1 MNINEE
7 EEIKKEFQLE
17 RVILFSDAV
26 FAIIITI
33 MVLEIKLPD
42 SLHHANPEVVQEA
55 FKELVPKFIGYAFSF
70 ALIGSFWFRHLQ
82 IFSFLKNYNAVLIIL
97 NLTFLFCVSMFP
109 FAVTFITVGIDVMRY
124 TWGLFTY
131 IGIIF
136 LVTLSQTIMIHYLI
150 KNKALLCINSNKMET
165 VLKWKVQRLNYVI
178 VPISFIWMALIS
190 YFKLDPRSLLYFV
203 GFYGILVSLLN
214 RKYYPGQNSS
224 KPMLFRY
231 IKSHKRK
238 VKTQPVRKIVP
249 ESE

>member
-42 SLHHANPEVVQEA
+42 NLRHANPEVVQEA
-55 FKELVPKFIGYAFSF
+55 FKELIPKFIGYAFSF
-70 ALIGSFWFRHLQ
+70 SLIGSFWFRHLQ

-97 NLTFLFCVSMFP
+97 NLAFLFCVSMFP
-109 FAVTFITVGIDVMRY
+109 FAVTFITVGLEY

-136 LVTLSQTIMIHYLI
+136 LVTLSQTIITHYLI
-150 KNKALLCINSNKMET
+150 KNKALLCINSRNMET
-165 VLKWKVQRLNYVI
+165 VLKWKVQRLNYAI
-178 VPISFIWMALIS
+178 VPIGFIWMAIIS
-190 YFKLDPRSLLYFV
+190 YFKLDPKSLLYFV
-203 GFYGILVSLLN
+203 GFYGVLVSLLN

-224 KPMLFRY
+224 KPMIFKY
-231 IKSHKRK
+231 VKSHKRK
-238 VKTQPVRKIVP
+238 GKPQPAKKIQP
-249 ESE
+249 EN